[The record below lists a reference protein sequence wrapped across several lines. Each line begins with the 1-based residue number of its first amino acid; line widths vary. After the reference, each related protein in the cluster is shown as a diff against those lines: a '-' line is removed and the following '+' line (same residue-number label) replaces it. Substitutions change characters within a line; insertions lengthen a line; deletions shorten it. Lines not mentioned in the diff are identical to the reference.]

1 MLNLKKKTKTMADSK
16 IAMQYDLRQSNLRQN
31 ISFKKWYPYAVRT
44 STLNT
49 KGLAN
54 HIVEHGS
61 VYTRDVVEGM
71 VVKFRDCI
79 VELLSQ
85 GVSVKLD
92 GLGTFYPTLR
102 ASGADSPEEYDVNEH
117 IEGIHIRFLPEK
129 VKDEQLTSQTF
140 AKQVV
145 LRQRFVVDR
154 HGVIQ

>member
-1 MLNLKKKTKTMADSK
+1 MADSK

>member
-61 VYTRDVVEGM
+61 VYTHDVVEGM

-129 VKDEQLTSQTF
+129 VKDEQLTSHTF